1 MLNTGCFQYLAVL
14 GNTKITYEVNVYF
27 DKVHFNMVCSP
38 LFEFIWMHSRVVYGS
53 TGPLWF
59 FSVTNF
65 EFFLFFTVLLVLR
78 FSLLFI
84 FEY

>member
-59 FSVTNF
+59 
-65 EFFLFFTVLLVLR
+65 
-78 FSLLFI
+78 SLLQTLNSCCFLAFCWFSDYSLHFI

>member
-38 LFEFIWMHSRVVYGS
+38 LFEFI
-53 TGPLWF
+53 
-59 FSVTNF
+59 
-65 EFFLFFTVLLVLR
+65 
-78 FSLLFI
+78 
-84 FEY
+84 